1 MGDEEKKNKKKKKK
15 KQSKKE
21 DDDTT
26 NFYSAFKCAQLRKR
40 LGELGLKQ
48 SGLKSELIA
57 RLREADEVDR
67 ELAAAGV
74 DGYEGLAAAITAAA
88 ADAAAAAAT
97 AKAAAAAASAAAS
110 PIATASYALPP
121 IILDGPFEGYMSP
134 RHVMELKMQIQ
145 RRTLRHCEH
154 AGPARLRS
162 LAGRCD
168 RRATGAIHAK
178 AHVADR
184 NSIKAHRRPK
194 RTCRHCR
201 RRRRR

>member
-1 MGDEEKKNKKKKKK
+1 MGDEEKKKKKKKK
-15 KQSKKE
+15 KQSKKG

-26 NFYSAFKCAQLRKR
+26 NFFAAFTCAQLRKR

-88 ADAAAAAAT
+88 ADAAAAAA
-97 AKAAAAAASAAAS
+97 
-110 PIATASYALPP
+110 LPP
-121 IILDGPFEGYMSP
+121 IILDGRFEGYMSP
-134 RHVMELKMQIQ
+134 RHVMELKLQIPRQ
-145 RRTLRHCEH
+145 ILRH

-178 AHVADR
+178 APRA
-184 NSIKAHRRPK
+184 
-194 RTCRHCR
+194 
-201 RRRRR
+201 